1 MPKRKFNEPELKEN
15 KYASRATVVAVCY
28 NYAFYNIPVEQVNIT
43 NVLKESNF
51 NNYFDRELVYVM
63 GKHFLIKLIPHDGTL
78 IDKSTTIVN
87 TAGEHLWP
95 PFTQPTA
102 TIIEWGVPRPQTP
115 PDSPLIVGSEN
126 TDAES
131 DDGPLIFDN
140 WTSELSDEKIQ
151 EYQETVQRL
160 QQIAKENQITAEKI
174 LKANI
179 SDDNKAKAMVL
190 YDRLKNCEPFSFD
203 YNYTSHKIKALIEKE
218 DSGDTST
225 FSEIKEK
232 LKSLLNLHDSLETR
246 IFKAE
251 MDDNRK
257 SAIYEQYLQYEKMQD
272 ESNSKGHIEEWIEE
286 ALKTPF
292 TKTVSNE
299 CSLEAL
305 KKGFTDKLSSLDT
318 VLEPLLTIFNNR
330 INNPNS
336 TSLVIGLL
344 GSPGVG
350 KTAVGQTIA
359 ETWGIPFKQIS
370 LGGMLDSSILSGQ
383 HRGWLGSAP
392 GRFTKALQEMKAIN
406 GVIFLDEID
415 KLGTTER
422 GMQVQHSLLHAIDPV
437 QNTNFIDN
445 YLGPR
450 LPLDLSKCIFIC
462 ALNTTEG
469 LDPALL
475 NRMHIIKVPDYTS
488 KQKSQIMKDHL
499 FPQALKNAGLDTDK
513 FILSDE
519 ACSRLHQLV
528 TSNYGEEGGV
538 RNVKSGLRII
548 ADKISLVLNNTPEQ
562 LQLLNIKYKIPRD
575 DPPLTITR
583 EIVDCLYTFKKE
595 QTRNPMYQ

>member
-15 KYASRATVVAVCY
+15 KYATRATVVAVCY

-63 GKHFLIKLIPHDGTL
+63 GKHFLVKLIPNDGVL
-78 IDKSTTIVN
+78 IDKSTIIVN

-95 PFTQPTA
+95 PFTQPTT
-102 TIIEWGVPRPQTP
+102 TILNWGTP
-115 PDSPLIVGSEN
+115 PDSPLIIGSEC
-126 TDAES
+126 TESES
-131 DDGPLIFDN
+131 DTEPLISDN
-140 WTSELSDEKIQ
+140 WTRDLSPEKVQ
-151 EYQETVQRL
+151 EYSETVKRL
-160 QQIAKENQITAEKI
+160 QKVAKETQITSEKI
-174 LKANI
+174 LTANI
-179 SDDNKAKAMVL
+179 SDENKAKAMIL
-190 YDRLKNCEPFSFD
+190 YDRLQNCESFSFD
-203 YNYTSHKIKALIEKE
+203 YNYTAHKIKSIIEKE
-218 DSGDTST
+218 DSIDTT
-225 FSEIKEK
+225 DFSDTKAK

-257 SAIYEQYLQYEKMQD
+257 AAIYEQYLQYEKMQD
-272 ESNSKGHIEEWIEE
+272 ESNSKGHIEEWLEE

-292 TKTVSNE
+292 TKTVKTD
-299 CSLEAL
+299 CSLQTL
-305 KKGFTDKLSSLDT
+305 KQGFTNKLSSLDT

-330 INNPNS
+330 LNNPNS

-359 ETWGIPFKQIS
+359 EAWGIPFKQIS
-370 LGGMLDSSILSGQ
+370 LGGMLDASILSGQ
-383 HRGWLGSAP
+383 HKGWLGSTP
-392 GRFTKALQEMKAIN
+392 GRLTKALQEMKAIN

-415 KLGTTER
+415 KLGTTDR
-422 GMQVQHSLLHAIDPV
+422 GMQVQYSLLHAIDPV
-437 QNTNFIDN
+437 QNTHFIDN
-445 YLGPR
+445 YLGSR

-488 KQKSQIMKDHL
+488 KQKTQIMKEHL
-499 FPQALKNAGLDTDK
+499 FPQALKNAGLKTED
-513 FILSDE
+513 FILSDK
-519 ACSRLHQLV
+519 ACSRLQELV
-528 TSNYGEEGGV
+528 TNNYGTEGGV

-548 ADKISLVLNNTPEQ
+548 ADKMSLVLNNTPEQ
-562 LQLLNIKYKIPRD
+562 LETLGIKYKIPREEF
-575 DPPLTITR
+575 PLTITR
-583 EIVDCLYTFKKE
+583 EIVDSLYTFEKE
-595 QTRNPMYQ
+595 KVHNPMYR